1 VATMI
6 LVWSVISVQ
15 VAKGGE
21 VNVVIFVSIY
31 ELKYFPPHPK
41 KKNFS
46 LNSFL
51 VT

>member
-1 VATMI
+1 MV
-6 LVWSVISVQ
+6 LVWSVISVG

-31 ELKYFPPHPK
+31 GLKYFPPLHPK

>member
-1 VATMI
+1 MI
-6 LVWSVISVQ
+6 LVWSVVSVR
-15 VAKGGE
+15 VAKGE